1 MSLYGAIDINAQ
13 GLSVQRQRM
22 QLVASN
28 IANINTTRVEG
39 TDQPYVRRQLV
50 VEAMPR
56 SEFETTLQ
64 REMGDAHDEEI
75 YGVRATAISLDPA
88 PMRLKYEPDHPHADQ
103 TGYVAYPNINPAVE
117 MVDMVG
123 VQRSYEANLAS
134 IRSARS
140 MIDRTIDLLRG

>member
-13 GLSVQRQRM
+13 GLSVQRKRM

-50 VEAMPR
+50 VEAVPR

-64 REMGDAHDEEI
+64 RAMGDEHDEEI
-75 YGVRATAISLDPA
+75 QGVRATAISLDPS
-88 PMRLKYEPDHPHADQ
+88 PLRLKYEPDHPHANEN
-103 TGYVAYPNINPAVE
+103 GYVSYPNINPAVE